1 MFLYELWK
9 DLWKTIKVFFLSYL
23 LNFGTAKCLLIII
36 WSSAL
41 FIAKKSD
48 ILPK

>member
-9 DLWKTIKVFFLSYL
+9 DLWKTIKIFFFHICLT
-23 LNFGTAKCLLIII
+23 FGTAKCLLIII